1 MKTNNIENY
10 GQKPQKHNITKEE
23 LFQTK
28 CEQRQRT
35 MQKTNG
41 KIRKRTEKNN
51 KRKQNRETK
60 VLQLIWGL

>member
-10 GQKPQKHNITKEE
+10 GQKAQKQNIKKKKYFKPNASKDKE
-23 LFQTK
+23 QCK
-28 CEQRQRT
+28 
-35 MQKTNG
+35 KTNG